1 MTMRYLTPMVT
12 MLAAGL
18 ACTGAH
24 AEAVGCLVEPDRVA
38 DVGSQSVGVL
48 ERLMVERGDN
58 VSAGQVVARL
68 SAQVERASAS
78 VAEARSQ
85 AEAEV
90 RQAEAAYE
98 LAQRK
103 LERARDLLKQ
113 DFVSDQ
119 ALDQADA
126 EARVAS
132 QRVVQARE
140 AQRVSLREFRLS
152 TAQLSQR
159 DVRSP
164 FDGIVIERYRTEGE
178 RIEREPVVRVARI
191 DPLRIEAIVPAS
203 QFGSIQAGQ
212 VATIK
217 TDLASYSAMSA
228 KVVLV
233 DRVIDPASNSFRVR
247 LTLPNPERKIPA
259 GLRCRVDFAVAPQS
273 GATPAAPAAVQPA
286 AVSRSGRPSGQ
297 DSSGRVSVAAQT
309 IAPRAANPVPVV
321 APVPARKP
329 APAVAP
335 GILAALN
342 AVSASSAPRP
352 VLISTHVVKA
362 RQAPERM
369 LVKQYIASREP
380 KLSMSMNMTV
390 RGKSSLDEDRP
401 MFSLR

>member
-48 ERLMVERGDN
+48 ERLMVERGDTVN
-58 VSAGQVVARL
+58 AGQVVARL

-126 EARVAS
+126 EARVAA

-140 AQRVSLREFRLS
+140 AQRVSLREYRLS
-152 TAQLSQR
+152 TAQLNQR

-178 RIEREPVVRVARI
+178 RIEREPVVRVARV
-191 DPLRIEAIVPAS
+191 DPLRIEAIVPAA
-203 QFGSIQAGQ
+203 QYGSIQAGQ
-212 VATIK
+212 MATIK

-247 LTLPNPERKIPA
+247 LTLPNPDHKIPA
-259 GLRCRVDFAVAPQS
+259 GLRCRVDFAMASQPAS
-273 GATPAAPAAVQPA
+273 KTTPTPAPAATPPA
-286 AVSRSGRPSGQ
+286 AVSRADRTI
-297 DSSGRVSVAAQT
+297 RAASVAAPVA
-309 IAPRAANPVPVV
+309 APRRVSPVV
-321 APVPARKP
+321 AG
-329 APAVAP
+329 PAVAP

-342 AVSASSAPRP
+342 ALPASASGRP
-352 VLISTHVVKA
+352 VLVSAHVVKA

-380 KLSMSMNMTV
+380 KLSMSMNMAV
-390 RGKSSLDEDRP
+390 RGRSSLDEERP
-401 MFSLR
+401 MFSMR